1 MTQGTASHATRWL
14 VCREHVVTG
23 DAFMHND
30 YELPIANEPQHR
42 LAVGWLYVAV
52 GFLLASGVYPLLLA
66 LARTTY
72 EMPWK
77 DFFYTALV
85 LHVDFTVLWWL
96 LAIAGVF
103 WSLNS
108 TARAISAG
116 WLALGMVVVGG
127 VTIGVAPLTGASN
140 PLTNNYVPMLEN
152 SVFIMGLLIFGGG
165 VLLLVL
171 RSLWALPWRGL
182 CTTDGEGALRIG
194 ALAAAIATLAAI
206 LALAWTYYQL
216 PAGSGRSY
224 YEALFWAGGH
234 VLQFTH
240 TALMCI
246 CWLWLAHFCSVRLP
260 FSARVVAIIFVIG
273 VAPVLMV
280 PYPFMAYEIGESG
293 FTSWFVWF
301 MRDYN
306 GISAFLISLAIVWG
320 ITERT
325 DGDKEQRHL
334 FAALV
339 FSIIMFGLGGFLG
352 LFIGES
358 STLIT
363 AHYHGSIV
371 AVTLAFMAMTYYWL
385 PAFGFASPNLKWA
398 RIQVYSFAAGQ
409 MMHIVGLA
417 WGGGHGMKRKV
428 VGTTQDIGVQTIIS
442 PQDLVGLGGV
452 IAVLSGILFA
462 IVVLPVMLKGRN
474 MNNSEV
480 NES

>member
-1 MTQGTASHATRWL
+1 MNQ
-14 VCREHVVTG
+14 E
-23 DAFMHND
+23 FK
-30 YELPIANEPQHR
+30 LPIANEPQHR
-42 LAVGWLYVAV
+42 LAIGWLYVAV

-108 TARAISAG
+108 TARGVMVG
-116 WLALGMVVVGG
+116 WVALALVVVGG
-127 VTIGVAPLTGASN
+127 IISGIAPLTGESN

-152 SVFIMGLLIFGGG
+152 KVFTIGLLTFGAG

-171 RSLWALPWRGL
+171 RSLLALPGRALLAGN
-182 CTTDGEGALRIG
+182 GEAALRVGALTG
-194 ALAAAIATLAAI
+194 AVATLAAI
-206 LALAWTYYQL
+206 AALAWSYHDL
-216 PAGSGRSY
+216 PVGSGRSY
-224 YEALFWAGGH
+224 FEALFWGGGH

-240 TALMCI
+240 TALMAI
-246 CWLWLAHFCSVRLP
+246 AWLWLAQACSLKMPVSP
-260 FSARVVAIIFVIG
+260 KIFATIFVIG
-273 VAPVLMV
+273 LLPVLMV
-280 PYPFMAYEIGESG
+280 PYPFMAYEIGDSG

-306 GISAFLISLAIVWG
+306 GISAGLIGLAIVWSAL
-320 ITERT
+320 ERI
-325 DGDKEQRHL
+325 DGDRNQHHL

-385 PAFGFASPNLKWA
+385 PAFGFAAPNLKWA
-398 RIQVYSFAAGQ
+398 KIQVYSFAAGQ
-409 MMHIVGLA
+409 LMHIVGLA

-428 VGTTQDIGVQTIIS
+428 VGTTQDIGVQAVVS

-452 IAVLSGILFA
+452 IAVFSGVLFA
-462 IVVLPVMLKGRN
+462 IIVLPVMLRGRQN
-474 MNNSEV
+474 SNSEV
-480 NES
+480 DS